1 MATSISAGQT
11 WDPAGYER
19 HARFVA
25 DLGAPV
31 VELLAPRPGEDVLDL
46 GCGDGALTERI
57 AATGARVRGCDAS
70 PELVRAARA
79 RGLNVDL
86 VDGHSL
92 NYSAEFDAVFSNA
105 ALHWMTRPVEV
116 IAGVRRA
123 LRPGGRFVGEFGGF
137 GNVAAVVTALIAVLD
152 RRGQDG
158 AAAKPWY
165 NPTAEEYAALLEAQ
179 GLRVEEVQ
187 LIPRPTPLP
196 TGMAGWLATFSEPFI
211 GHLPEG
217 ERAAAINEALHLL
230 ASSLQDASGR
240 WTADYVR
247 LRFAA
252 RRAE

>member
-1 MATSISAGQT
+1 MITSLSAGQT
-11 WDPAGYER
+11 WDPVAYER
-19 HARFVA
+19 NARFVA

-46 GCGDGALTERI
+46 GCGDGVLTERI

-70 PELVRAARA
+70 VELIQAARA
-79 RGLNVDL
+79 RGLSVDW
-86 VDGHSL
+86 VDAHAL
-92 NYSAEFDAVFSNA
+92 PYSAEFDAVFSNA
-105 ALHWMTRPVEV
+105 ALHWMTRPAEV

-152 RRGQDG
+152 RRGMDG

-165 NPTAEEYAALLEAQ
+165 NPTPEEYAALLEAH
-179 GLRVEEVQ
+179 GLRVDEIR

-196 TGMAGWLATFSEPFI
+196 TGMAGWLETFAEPFVRR
-211 GHLPEG
+211 LPEA
-217 ERAAAINEALHLL
+217 ERTAAIDEALHLL
-230 ASSLQDASGR
+230 APSLRDASGQ
-240 WTADYVR
+240 WIADYVR

-252 RRAE
+252 RRA